1 MTEAEKLLQETKS
14 AVVAETQTEDICVI
28 DSDLRIIDIP
38 EQFKVLG
45 VESDKDVKVMQF
57 RIPKTYKGTDLSA
70 FTRSVNYQNARG

>member
-28 DSDLRIIDIP
+28 DSDMRIIDIP

-45 VESDKDVKVMQF
+45 VESDKDVRAMQ
-57 RIPKTYKGTDLSA
+57 LSLIHI
-70 FTRSVNYQNARG
+70 

>member
-38 EQFKVLG
+38 EQFKGLG

-57 RIPKTYKGTDLSA
+57 RRQEIFLQKKE
-70 FTRSVNYQNARG
+70 